1 MTVETPTSSVQTS
14 IVVNAPIER
23 AFTIFTEQMGSWWPP
38 DMHILEAPLAEM
50 VFEPRE
56 GGRIYDV
63 GTDGS
68 ECQWSRVLAY
78 EPPTRVVISWDINL
92 QWQIETDP
100 ARTSEVEIR
109 FSGEDDNRTRV
120 DLEHRNLDRHGD
132 GWEGMRNAVG
142 SPGGWRKGL
151 AAFTEAIAAQPSP
164 ESS

>member
-1 MTVETPTSSVQTS
+1 MTVEAPATSVQTS
-14 IVVNAPIER
+14 IVVNAPAER

-78 EPPTRVVISWDINL
+78 EPPMRVVISWDINL
-92 QWQIETDP
+92 RWQIETDHD
-100 ARTSEVEIR
+100 RTSEVEIR
-109 FSGEDDNRTRV
+109 FTPEGDDRTRV
-120 DLEHRNLDRHGD
+120 DLEHRKLDRHGD
-132 GWEGMRNAVG
+132 GWEGMRTAVS
-142 SPGGWRKGL
+142 SPNGWNKGL
-151 AAFTEAIAAQPSP
+151 TAFAEEVARR
-164 ESS
+164 